1 MDRLLTFL
9 VSIFE
14 WIALLSFPLILLGY
28 HYRRYIN
35 SVIILSGIMSLVSI
49 LLHASVKNLSI
60 LIILQMIILLFFVR
74 FLFRA
79 NIIETFVISSVGYGF
94 YILIQSVVVEITI
107 PMLGHK
113 YYQLFE
119 SINLKFTLQI
129 LTFIFVALLCYFMQR
144 YNYQLDELRIQIKAK
159 SIQKKYKLI
168 MMINSMLTFLIVS
181 LIIFIVLAEE
191 MTYKY
196 VLSLVIIV
204 VLFII
209 LSIFIVIHTQIQ
221 QKRLIEAKK
230 YYLDQEEQVATIVEN
245 LKKNYQGHFQAIIKL
260 NERES
265 SSLSKEYVEKHHLHQ
280 GICPSLLQ
288 SNLRTGLEGLD
299 ELLYSFL
306 INKRKL
312 GRLLGVT
319 INVTSDIQCEIHTTL
334 QHVRNLSLIIDD
346 LIMIYYQAPAYST
359 KTIHFHVEAK
369 PHETLYVISGDIEIE
384 EKKHPNLK
392 LFDALFQFK
401 QHDSIV
407 DSELKPVR
415 LSIRCPLT

>member
-1 MDRLLTFL
+1 MDLRTLI

-14 WIALLSFPLILLGY
+14 WIALLSFPLVLLGY
-28 HYRRYIN
+28 HYRRYIRP
-35 SVIILSGIMSLVSI
+35 VFIIAFSMSLFSE
-49 LLHASVKNLSI
+49 LLRLTPMHVALIIAIQIIVLLVLVKVLYRAKNLETVVVTSI
-60 LIILQMIILLFFVR
+60 
-74 FLFRA
+74 
-79 NIIETFVISSVGYGF
+79 GYGF
-94 YILIQSVVVEITI
+94 YIFIQMLFIEIVAQTFQYKYLQFFTTI
-107 PMLGHK
+107 HIK
-113 YYQLFE
+113 TVTQV
-119 SINLKFTLQI
+119 
-129 LTFIFVALLCYFMQR
+129 LTFLFVALLSWLIYYQK
-144 YNYQLDELRIQIKAK
+144 YQLDELRYHITR
-159 SIQKKYKLI
+159 STMNKKYRDVLVL
-168 MMINSMLTFLIVS
+168 NSFLTF
-181 LIIFIVLAEE
+181 IFIVFIFFTMLAEE
-191 MTYKY
+191 FAYKY
-196 VLSLVIIV
+196 TFILMIIIIMFFI
-204 VLFII
+204 LAIFII
-209 LSIFIVIHTQIQ
+209 LHTQFQ
-221 QKRLIEAKK
+221 MKRLIEAKK
-230 YYLDQEEQVATIVEN
+230 FYLDQEEQVATIVEN

-346 LIMIYYQAPAYST
+346 LILIYYQAPAYST

-415 LSIRCPLT
+415 ISIRCPLT